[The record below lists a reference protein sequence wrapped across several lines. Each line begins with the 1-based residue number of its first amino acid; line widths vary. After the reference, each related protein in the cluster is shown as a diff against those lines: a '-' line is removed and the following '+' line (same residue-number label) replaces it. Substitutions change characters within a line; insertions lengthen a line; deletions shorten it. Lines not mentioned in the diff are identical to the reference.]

1 MPYMF
6 CEGFLGYFKQACGTE
21 DQPQR
26 VEEEYVAIEAMSVL
40 FRKIHEHYLDS
51 FKPNTESC
59 LFC

>member
-1 MPYMF
+1 MF
-6 CEGFLGYFKQACGTE
+6 CEGFLGYFRQGCGAE

-26 VEEEYVAIEAMSVL
+26 VEEEYVAIEEMLVS
-40 FRKIHEHYLDS
+40 FRKIPEHYLDS